1 YFCGFIQTQTRIWLG
16 EVLQIRLEE
25 QMTVSD
31 LLADGELLYVL
42 FTSSYVSIRKW
53 TLKSGNDGVSMDPSE
68 SSSSPSSSFSSSSSE
83 SSFRELDD
91 VFLQTQ
97 TRIWLGEVLQ
107 IRLEEQMTVSDLL
120 ADGELLFEVSKVVWK
135 MLLTNQ
141 RELRHICKILGLTG
155 IDLFSPSDVVEKRD
169 TRKVPD
175 FDVVTY
181 TVAMPTDMVGC
192 IRRSWELPKFSVL
205 NSASEN
211 KNKNSSEKF
220 RQKHTITNSGRNYD
234 MHSEDSDGTEIN
246 HMVIH
251 IDGSS
256 TKFSYDM
263 TSQMSFDL
271 ENCGGAFS
279 MVKNGILAK
288 CLLQVDIQNQE
299 KIDYS
304 QCQLES
310 PCTTKSVGSLCTQCG
325 ECDHLLNNSLSP
337 SSIDSQIHLSDGV
350 SPIRSQVKHSNEI
363 SEMDVLYYNCSQGY
377 GTFIMEGSIND
388 YTPAWRYFAS
398 QLDGTDS
405 NDPVLYNG
413 EDRLLNASSSVD
425 SHCSNSTPRIF
436 ETKSKRRLAD
446 MFDGVEVSSVASMS
460 SVSDAVLNLDLEDRF
475 DTDDDSKIAQFPEF
489 QNEKAGFLTKK
500 TARGYRSQ
508 DIVKYE
514 TQVDSLTPHSE
525 KAHFCM
531 ELEDKGS
538 STKPLPPYPDPLN
551 VTGHPDHVVLYDND
565 VCMSH
570 VHSDV
575 YDEDKLSQIDS
586 DALKNVDC
594 MLPSHSH
601 FPLEFHKW
609 DLKGKCATVMLLNEN
624 AGHGASLVSV
634 SEDVSLGETLH
645 HMPAKASQDAFR
657 IEDLKSF
664 VGDSDKMFGSIV
676 VNLDPNAKNQRDEYS
691 QGVYLND
698 ILDGTYDDSS
708 DSPNT
713 VADEGS
719 EKCSKLRSIECDRC
733 LQNQDI
739 IGDIGGRV
747 NCMSD
752 MVTVDNSALHH
763 NSVILANPSEPTLD
777 EDSCLKIESSENVD
791 KNGHQACTSLKD
803 PFYCTEQIDKV
814 YSQPHKRLLL
824 KSVVSGT
831 AAFGLLFL
839 VFHLRKSGR
848 EKGGVPNIKSS
859 QMLKANGG
867 KSSSR
872 KGGRANGIYPAEK
885 LKFGD

>member
-1 YFCGFIQTQTRIWLG
+1 
-16 EVLQIRLEE
+16 
-25 QMTVSD
+25 
-31 LLADGELLYVL
+31 
-42 FTSSYVSIRKW
+42 
-53 TLKSGNDGVSMDPSE
+53 MDPSE
-68 SSSSPSSSFSSSSSE
+68 SSSSFSSSSSE

-135 MLLTNQ
+135 MLLTNH
-141 RELRHICKILGLTG
+141 RELRHVKAYINEPFASKKSSGRYMPYSNVDSFLKICKILGLTG

-169 TRKVPD
+169 TRKVCMCIRSFSRKARSKHLSVPD
-175 FDVVTY
+175 FDIVTS

-211 KNKNSSEKF
+211 KNKDSREKF
-220 RQKHTITNSGRNYD
+220 RQKHTIANSGRNYD
-234 MHSEDSDGTEIN
+234 LHSEDSDGTEIN
-246 HMVIH
+246 HM
-251 IDGSS
+251 
-256 TKFSYDM
+256 
-263 TSQMSFDL
+263 
-271 ENCGGAFS
+271 
-279 MVKNGILAK
+279 
-288 CLLQVDIQNQE
+288 VDIQNQE

-325 ECDHLLNNSLSP
+325 ECDRLLNNSLSP

-350 SPIRSQVKHSNEI
+350 SPIRSQVKDSNEI
-363 SEMDVLYYNCSQGY
+363 SEMDVLYYNCSRGY
-377 GTFIMEGSIND
+377 GTFIMEDSIND
-388 YTPAWRYFAS
+388 YTPAWRYFAN
-398 QLDGTDS
+398 QLDGTDRS
-405 NDPVLYNG
+405 DPVLYNG

-436 ETKSKRRLAD
+436 EIEPKRRLAD

-460 SVSDAVLNLDLEDRF
+460 SVSDAVLNLDSEDRF
-475 DTDDDSKIAQFPEF
+475 DTDDDSKIAQFPDF

-500 TARGYRSQ
+500 TARGHRSQ

-514 TQVDSLTPHSE
+514 TQVDSLTPDSE

-538 STKPLPPYPDPLN
+538 STKILPPYPNPLN
-551 VTGHPDHVVLYDND
+551 VTGHPDHVVLYDNG

-594 MLPSHSH
+594 MLPSQSH

-609 DLKGKCATVMLLNEN
+609 DLKGKCATAMVLNEN

-634 SEDVSLGETLH
+634 SEDVSLGKTLH
-645 HMPAKASQDAFR
+645 QMPAKASQDAFW
-657 IEDLKSF
+657 IEDQKSI
-664 VGDSDKMFGSIV
+664 VGHNDKMFGSIV
-676 VNLDPNAKNQRDEYS
+676 VNLDPNAKNQRDGYS
-691 QGVYLND
+691 QGVYLNN
-698 ILDGTYDDSS
+698 ILDRTYDDSNA
-708 DSPNT
+708 SPNT
-713 VADEGS
+713 VVDEGS
-719 EKCSKLRSIECDRC
+719 EKCSKLSSIEYDCC

-739 IGDIGGRV
+739 IGDIEGRV

-752 MVTVDNSALHH
+752 MVTVDNSAVHH

-777 EDSCLKIESSENVD
+777 EDFCLKIGSSENVGE
-791 KNGHQACTSLKD
+791 KGHQACTSLKD
-803 PFYCTEQIDKV
+803 PFYCTEQIYKV
-814 YSQPHKRLLL
+814 YSQDDRIDGKAATLGVENLDSTKHVGEGTPKSKPHKRLLL

-859 QMLKANGG
+859 QMWKANGG

>member
-1 YFCGFIQTQTRIWLG
+1 
-16 EVLQIRLEE
+16 
-25 QMTVSD
+25 
-31 LLADGELLYVL
+31 
-42 FTSSYVSIRKW
+42 
-53 TLKSGNDGVSMDPSE
+53 MDPSE
-68 SSSSPSSSFSSSSSE
+68 SSSSSSSSPSSSSSSSSSCSE

-135 MLLTNQ
+135 MLLTNH
-141 RELRHICKILGLTG
+141 RELRHVKAYMNEPFASRKSSGRYMPYSNVDSFL
-155 IDLFSPSDVVEKRD
+155 
-169 TRKVPD
+169 KVPD

-192 IRRSWELPKFSVL
+192 IRRSWELPKFGVL

-211 KNKNSSEKF
+211 NNKDSREKF
-220 RQKHTITNSGRNYD
+220 R
-234 MHSEDSDGTEIN
+234 
-246 HMVIH
+246 
-251 IDGSS
+251 
-256 TKFSYDM
+256 
-263 TSQMSFDL
+263 
-271 ENCGGAFS
+271 
-279 MVKNGILAK
+279 
-288 CLLQVDIQNQE
+288 QVDIQNQE

-350 SPIRSQVKHSNEI
+350 SPIRSQVKDSNEI
-363 SEMDVLYYNCSQGY
+363 SEMDVLYHNCSRGY
-377 GTFIMEGSIND
+377 GTFIMEESIND
-388 YTPAWRYFAS
+388 YTPAWHYFAS

-436 ETKSKRRLAD
+436 EIEPKRRLAD
-446 MFDGVEVSSVASMS
+446 MFDGMEVSSVASMS
-460 SVSDAVLNLDLEDRF
+460 SVSAAVLNLDSEDRF

-500 TARGYRSQ
+500 TARGYRSH
-508 DIVKYE
+508 DIE
-514 TQVDSLTPHSE
+514 TQVDSLTPDSE

-538 STKPLPPYPDPLN
+538 STKLLPLYPDPLN
-551 VTGHPDHVVLYDND
+551 VTGHPDHAVLYDNG

-575 YDEDKLSQIDS
+575 PDEDKPSQIDS

-594 MLPSHSH
+594 MLPSQSH
-601 FPLEFHKW
+601 FPLEFQKW
-609 DLKGKCATVMLLNEN
+609 DLKGKCATAMVLNEN

-645 HMPAKASQDAFR
+645 HMPAKASQDAFWV
-657 IEDLKSF
+657 EDLKSI
-664 VGDSDKMFGSIV
+664 VGHNDKMFGSIV
-676 VNLDPNAKNQRDEYS
+676 VNLDPNAKNQRDGYS
-691 QGVYLND
+691 QGVCLNN
-698 ILDGTYDDSS
+698 ILDGTYDDSTA
-708 DSPNT
+708 SPNP
-713 VADEGS
+713 VAVEGS
-719 EKCSKLRSIECDRC
+719 EKCSKLSSIEYDSC
-733 LQNQDI
+733 LQNQEI
-739 IGDIGGRV
+739 IGDIRGRV

-752 MVTVDNSALHH
+752 MVTVDNSAVHH

-777 EDSCLKIESSENVD
+777 EDFCLKIESSENVGE
-791 KNGHQACTSLKD
+791 KGHQACTSLKD

-814 YSQPHKRLLL
+814 CSQDDRIGGKAATLGVEDLDRTEHVVEGTPKSKPHKRLLL

-839 VFHLRKSGR
+839 VFHLRRNGR

-859 QMLKANGG
+859 QMWKANGG

>member
-1 YFCGFIQTQTRIWLG
+1 
-16 EVLQIRLEE
+16 
-25 QMTVSD
+25 
-31 LLADGELLYVL
+31 
-42 FTSSYVSIRKW
+42 
-53 TLKSGNDGVSMDPSE
+53 MDPSE
-68 SSSSPSSSFSSSSSE
+68 SSSSSSPSSSSFSSSSSSSSSE
-83 SSFRELDD
+83 SSFRQLDD

-107 IRLEEQMTVSDLL
+107 IRLEEQMAVSDLL

-135 MLLTNQ
+135 LLLTNH
-141 RELRHICKILGLTG
+141 RELRHVKAYINEPFASRKSSGRYMPYSNVDSFLKICKILGLTG

-169 TRKVPD
+169 TRKVCMCIRSFSRKARSKHLSVPD

-211 KNKNSSEKF
+211 NNKDSRENFRRKN
-220 RQKHTITNSGRNYD
+220 TIANSGRNYD
-234 MHSEDSDGTEIN
+234 MHSEDADGTEIN
-246 HMVIH
+246 
-251 IDGSS
+251 
-256 TKFSYDM
+256 
-263 TSQMSFDL
+263 QM
-271 ENCGGAFS
+271 
-279 MVKNGILAK
+279 
-288 CLLQVDIQNQE
+288 VDIQNQE

-310 PCTTKSVGSLCTQCG
+310 PSTTKSVGSLCTQCG
-325 ECDHLLNNSLSP
+325 ECDHLLNNSFSP

-350 SPIRSQVKHSNEI
+350 SPIRSQVKDSNEI

-377 GTFIMEGSIND
+377 GTFLMEESIND
-388 YTPAWRYFAS
+388 YTPAWHYFAN

-405 NDPVLYNG
+405 SDPVLYNG

-436 ETKSKRRLAD
+436 EIEPKRRLAD
-446 MFDGVEVSSVASMS
+446 MFDGMEVSSVASMS
-460 SVSDAVLNLDLEDRF
+460 SVSAAVLNLDSEDRF

-489 QNEKAGFLTKK
+489 QNEKAGVLTKK
-500 TARGYRSQ
+500 TARGYRSH
-508 DIVKYE
+508 DIE
-514 TQVDSLTPHSE
+514 TQVDSLTPDSE
-525 KAHFCM
+525 KTHFCM

-538 STKPLPPYPDPLN
+538 STKLLPLYPDPLN
-551 VTGHPDHVVLYDND
+551 GTGHPDHAVLYDNG

-570 VHSDV
+570 VRSDV
-575 YDEDKLSQIDS
+575 SDEDKLSQIDS

-594 MLPSHSH
+594 MLPSQPH

-609 DLKGKCATVMLLNEN
+609 DLKGKCATAMVLNEN
-624 AGHGASLVSV
+624 AGHGVSLVSV

-645 HMPAKASQDAFR
+645 HMPAKASQDAFW
-657 IEDLKSF
+657 IEDLKSI
-664 VGDSDKMFGSIV
+664 VGHNDKMFGSIV
-676 VNLDPNAKNQRDEYS
+676 VNLDPNAKNQRDGFS
-691 QGVYLND
+691 QGVYLNN
-698 ILDGTYDDSS
+698 ILDGTYDDSTA
-708 DSPNT
+708 SPNT

-719 EKCSKLRSIECDRC
+719 EKCSKLSSIEYDSC

-752 MVTVDNSALHH
+752 MVTVDNSAVHH

-777 EDSCLKIESSENVD
+777 EDFCLKIESSENVGE
-791 KNGHQACTSLKD
+791 KGHQACTSLKD
-803 PFYCTEQIDKV
+803 PFYCTEQIDKDDRIDGKAAPLGV
-814 YSQPHKRLLL
+814 EDLDRTKHVGEGTPKSKPHKRLLL

-839 VFHLRKSGR
+839 VFHLRRNGR

-859 QMLKANGG
+859 QMWKANGG

-872 KGGRANGIYPAEK
+872 KGVRATGIYPAEK